1 MLISMFL
8 TLLCLIVF
16 ILWPGLIELIPQLSS
31 APDWARL
38 MWLVF
43 AIWFH
48 VMFVQA
54 QVNELERKEAR
65 KQ

>member
-1 MLISMFL
+1 MLICMLLFVFFL
-8 TLLCLIVF
+8 GVFAFWPELL
-16 ILWPGLIELIPQLSS
+16 ELFPQLSS

-48 VMFVQA
+48 VIFVQA

>member
-1 MLISMFL
+1 MLISMLLFV
-8 TLLCLIVF
+8 LCLGAFVF
-16 ILWPGLIELIPQLSS
+16 WPELLELIPQLSS
-31 APDWARL
+31 VPEWGRIFP
-38 MWLVF
+38 LVF

-48 VMFVQA
+48 VIFVQA